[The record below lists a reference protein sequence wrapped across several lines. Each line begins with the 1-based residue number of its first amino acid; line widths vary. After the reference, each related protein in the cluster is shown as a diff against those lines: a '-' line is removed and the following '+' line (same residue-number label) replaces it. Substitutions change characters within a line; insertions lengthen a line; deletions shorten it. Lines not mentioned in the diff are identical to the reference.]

1 MTYPGGK
8 NGSGVYQQII
18 NQFPPHRLYVEPFL
32 GSGAIMRLKRP
43 AIANIAIDADAAAIA
58 AFPAGTVPGL
68 SLINGDAL
76 AWLSSADLPR
86 DALIYLDPPYL
97 MTTRSSQRKIYN
109 VEFSDTGQH
118 KALLE
123 IIIRM
128 PCMVAISG
136 YYSDLYADL
145 LQGWRSIH
153 FQAMTHSGPATEWL
167 WMNYPAPVELHDYRY
182 LGSDYRERERI
193 KRKKQRWSKRL
204 ELMDPLERLAVMAAI
219 DDLRSTAHTVR
230 SGVVDQVKPPATS
243 SIMVV

>member
-58 AFPAGTVPGL
+58 AFPASSVPGL
-68 SLINGDAL
+68 TLIHGDAL
-76 AWLSSADLPR
+76 DWLSSADLPR

-109 VEFSDTGQH
+109 VEFGDTGQH
-118 KALLE
+118 ERLLE
-123 IIIRM
+123 IIRIM

-145 LQGWRSIH
+145 LRGWRSIQ

-193 KRKKQRWSKRL
+193 KRKKMRWSQRL
-204 ELMDPLERLAVMAAI
+204 ASMDPLERLAIMAAI
-219 DDLRSTAHTVR
+219 EDLHATAPTATT
-230 SGVVDQVKPPATS
+230 GVGTR
-243 SIMVV
+243 